1 MTERLDLTNH
11 LLIAMPGMGDPNFTH
26 SVTYIC
32 EHNEEGAMGITI
44 NRPLDVNL
52 GDILDHM
59 EISCTAESVR
69 DRPVFMGGP
78 VNIER
83 GFVLHTPAGGW
94 ESTLKIT
101 DDIGLTTSK
110 DILQALA
117 EGAGPTR
124 ALIALGYAGWG
135 EGQLETELAENAW
148 LSAEATPEILFDLPI
163 EERWNAAA
171 RILGIDMNLLSG
183 EMGHA

>member
-59 EISCTAESVR
+59 NISCTAEAVR
-69 DRPVFMGGP
+69 ERPVFMGGP

-83 GFVLHTPAGGW
+83 GFVLHTPADGW

-117 EGAGPTR
+117 DGAGPRR

-148 LSAEATPEILFDLPI
+148 LSAEATPDILFDLPI

-171 RILGIDMNLLSG
+171 KILGVDMNLLSG
-183 EMGHA
+183 EIGHA